1 MCVCV
6 CVRARARA
14 CVRACVQATAQRE
27 KAGGMDSVIANYVED
42 FCTPP
47 LRVRG
52 SAALEFDTHAS

>member
-6 CVRARARA
+6 RARA

-47 LRVRG
+47 VRVRG

>member
-1 MCVCV
+1 MCVC
-6 CVRARARA
+6 ARARA

-47 LRVRG
+47 VRVRG

>member
-1 MCVCV
+1 MCVCA
-6 CVRARARA
+6 RARARA

>member
-1 MCVCV
+1 MCV

-47 LRVRG
+47 VRVRG